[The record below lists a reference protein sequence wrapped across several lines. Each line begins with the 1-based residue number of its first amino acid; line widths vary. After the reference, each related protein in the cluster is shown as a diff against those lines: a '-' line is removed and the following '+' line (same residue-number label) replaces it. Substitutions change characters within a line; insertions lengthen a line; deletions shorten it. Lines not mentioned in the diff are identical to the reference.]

1 MEPKRTLTPDN
12 FFATVANL
20 VTSVPALVPAF
31 LGPKTS
37 AALRE
42 KIFLGVTSVNECRYC
57 KWLHTHWSMY
67 EGVPLEEVDQILRF
81 QMSALEAKSPAEAA
95 AILFGRHYAEH
106 LDQVVPE
113 SMDRLREHYSEAQV
127 DEVLACVR
135 FITFANL
142 FGNTADAFLGRAFE
156 AVVGAA
162 ATPLALLMLL
172 MAKFDRQIG
181 IDDLSPW
188 LRGRRASPKPEA
200 RE

>member
-1 MEPKRTLTPDN
+1 MEPKRTLTPQRLRDGGEPRDVG
-12 FFATVANL
+12 A
-20 VTSVPALVPAF
+20 
-31 LGPKTS
+31 GPRS
-37 AALRE
+37 GLPRSEDLRGPTRE
-42 KIFLGVTSVNECRYC
+42 IFLGVTSVNECRYC
-57 KWLHTHWSMY
+57 KWLHTHWSMH

-95 AILFGRHYAEH
+95 AILFRPALRRASRPGRPGIDGHRGA
-106 LDQVVPE
+106 
-113 SMDRLREHYSEAQV
+113 S
-127 DEVLACVR
+127 
-135 FITFANL
+135 T
-142 FGNTADAFLGRAFE
+142 TAMRRWTKCSPASASSRSPTCSATPRHAFLGRAFE

-188 LRGRRASPKPEA
+188 LRGRRASPNPEA